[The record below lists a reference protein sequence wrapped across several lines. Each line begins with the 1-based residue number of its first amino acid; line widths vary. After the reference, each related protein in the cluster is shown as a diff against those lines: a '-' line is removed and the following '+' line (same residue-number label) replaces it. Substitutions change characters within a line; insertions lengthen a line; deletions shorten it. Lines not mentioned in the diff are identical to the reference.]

1 MSRTSLL
8 STAMALTL
16 VLSSVAWAQD
26 ADGGTAPPA
35 SSDEIAIS
43 PSRLELTLTPGSEK
57 TSVINIVYS
66 SPNASVAKPSRLLA
80 SLGDWTLNEL
90 GDLQFF
96 KQGERP
102 NSATK
107 WILYSPGEFTAMPGK
122 TSQIRL
128 TVTVPKD
135 TPPGDYHSVMFV
147 EERPGNLKE
156 KKNRKELSFHF
167 RLSTIVYV
175 SVPPLT
181 VKPEL
186 KGLSA
191 AMTARGVVVT
201 PTISNTGNSHVRPSH
216 SYKVLGAGDKVVAEF
231 TQPEGFPVLRESVSA
246 PQLVAPAQLAPGEY
260 QVRYRVDFMDGSPI
274 KEGRTHFT
282 VSATTPGASPVADA
296 PKPAAAD
303 PKKPAAADAGRR

>member
-1 MSRTSLL
+1 MSRTGLL
-8 STAMALTL
+8 FSAM
-16 VLSSVAWAQD
+16 VLSLAFTSAALAQD
-26 ADGGTAPPA
+26 AGTAAAEPA
-35 SSDEIAIS
+35 ASDEIAIS
-43 PSRLELTLTPGSEK
+43 PSRLELTLAPGTEK

-66 SPNASVAKPSRLLA
+66 SPNASLAKPSRLLA
-80 SLGDWTLNEL
+80 SLGDWNLSDT

-107 WILYSPGEFTAMPGK
+107 WVLYSPGEFTAMPGK

-181 VKPEL
+181 TKAEL
-186 KGLSA
+186 KGLTA
-191 AMTARGVVVT
+191 AMSARGVVVT
-201 PTISNTGNSHVRPSH
+201 PTISNTGNSHVRPTH

-231 TQPEGFPVLRESVSA
+231 SQPEGFPILRESVSS
-246 PQLVAPAQLAPGEY
+246 PPLVAPTQLPAGEY

-282 VSATTPGASPVADA
+282 VGPTDA
-296 PKPAAAD
+296 PKVGTEI
-303 PKKPAAADAGRR
+303 KKPAAADAGRR